1 MFLNQRNFLHVAT
14 KLVLKFG
21 FETLG
26 R

>member
-1 MFLNQRNFLHVAT
+1 LNQRNFLHVAT